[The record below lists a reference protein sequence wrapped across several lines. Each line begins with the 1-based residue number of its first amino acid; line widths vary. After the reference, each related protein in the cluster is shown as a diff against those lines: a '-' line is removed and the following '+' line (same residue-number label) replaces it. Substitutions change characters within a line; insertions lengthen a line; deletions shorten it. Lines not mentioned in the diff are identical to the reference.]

1 MDSPFIA
8 EDNWSH
14 DDSKYTSFT
23 KEMQGSV
30 HSRYSTCMNDDNY
43 DYAIE
48 LKLDDEYRQAADALP
63 NISELD
69 IDDDHLLVLLDKH
82 TSFPTRRVTLSSAIE
97 HGKIKE
103 YIRQSLS
110 LSPNRRS
117 EDSIVNEVPSPLQS
131 PDCHDIEEGFDNDN
145 DNEND
150 RDENEFETIPLTT
163 PNHHSPLQPL
173 SATRVT
179 PLRSP
184 LPAKPKNTD
193 LFSYSVYKTWSLSG
207 VWNATVKTI
216 RPVSQRIMAAGA
228 DIINREPLNPVTA
241 LFEPPTM
248 INKSAKRMI
257 NNFGGKKEKLR
268 MATPNNT
275 NNNADGLTPLPPAQ
289 FLGWTSPGTQIWARL
304 KMAGLDVKCVFS
316 WDLRYI
322 CMYIY
327 MYIYK
332 YIYIHIC
339 MYICMYICIY
349 INIYIYTYIYVYMYI
364 CIHIY
369 IYKYICM
376 HIYIYIFV

>member
-14 DDSKYTSFT
+14 DDSKYTSFR

-145 DNEND
+145 DRDEND
-150 RDENEFETIPLTT
+150 RDGNEFETIPLTT

-184 LPAKPKNTD
+184 LPAKSKSTD
-193 LFSYSVYKTWSLSG
+193 LFSYSIYKTWSLSG

-322 CMYIY
+322 
-327 MYIYK
+327 
-332 YIYIHIC
+332 
-339 MYICMYICIY
+339 YICIY
-349 INIYIYTYIYVYMYI
+349 MYEYIYIYIYLYIYI

-369 IYKYICM
+369 KYVYM
-376 HIYIYIFV
+376 